1 LLYYQVALVNSRAP
15 YLTYYS
21 KNKISLGTL
30 IEVPFNS
37 TIKKA
42 TIIQKV
48 EKPTD
53 FEALEILS
61 IHEQYYSSFQIEIA
75 HFIASYYFTT
85 LSKALALFV
94 PFVGCVPTHRQNKV
108 SKLSKN
114 GAINCTLRPTL
125 TPIQQKAY
133 NEIQT
138 HPKSLLFGVTGSG
151 KSEVFITLIAD
162 TLSEGKQAILLM
174 PEINLTPQ
182 MGKRLEHY
190 FGDAVAIWHSKL
202 TKKRKEQILEDIA
215 NGTVRIVAGARSAL
229 FLPLNN
235 IGLIVVD
242 EEHDDSYKSASNP
255 RYNARDVALL
265 MGDRLK
271 VKVLLVSATPSL
283 NSYYK
288 LPVVHLKE
296 PYIKTQK
303 RYIFKAP
310 SNNSIDNA
318 ILKTIYQNY
327 QSGNQSIVF
336 IPTRANFKYL
346 YCNAC
351 GTTHKCPFCS
361 VGMALH
367 AKHRLLKCH
376 YCNYTEPIITECKEC
391 GHSPLSNQ
399 RIGTVEAI
407 SMIQEAISD
416 ITIEQFDK
424 DSITTA
430 NKLQK
435 AIDRFE
441 QGESDLLVGTQMLSK
456 GHDYP
461 NITLGIITGVDYLL
475 GMADYRA
482 SQKAMSLLQQLSG
495 RCGRA
500 KEATVI
506 IESANSEFFAQ
517 YLDNYEAF
525 IKDEL
530 EFVKELYPPFVSLAR
545 ILISHKNE
553 TKAVEIMN
561 QTLQKLQNIEDI
573 EIVGYGKN
581 AIERVANKFRYN
593 ILLRSSKRIALLKAL
608 RFVYSNDIDIDMD
621 PVDFS

>member
-1 LLYYQVALVNSRAP
+1 LQTSQP
-15 YLTYYS
+15 S
-21 KNKISLGTL
+21 DFKTL
-30 IEVPFNS
+30 
-37 TIKKA
+37 
-42 TIIQKV
+42 
-48 EKPTD
+48 D
-53 FEALEILS
+53 ILS
-61 IHEQYYSSFQIEIA
+61 VTSQYYSPFQIEIA
-75 HFIASYYFTT
+75 QFIASYYFTT

-94 PFVGCVPTHRQNKV
+94 PFVGCVPTHRQNQNV
-108 SKLSKN
+108 
-114 GAINCTLRPTL
+114 INCSQRPQL
-125 TPIQQKAY
+125 TPIQQTAY
-133 NEIQT
+133 DEIQK

-151 KSEVFITLIAD
+151 KSEVFISLIAD
-162 TLSEGKQAILLM
+162 TLQEGKQAILLM

-182 MGKRLEHY
+182 MGKRLAHY

-202 TKKRKEQILEDIA
+202 SKKRKEQILDDIA
-215 NGTVRIVAGARSAL
+215 SGKVRIVAGARSAL

-242 EEHDDSYKSASNP
+242 EEHDDSYKSSSNP

-265 MGDRLK
+265 MGDRLNA
-271 VKVLLVSATPSL
+271 KVLLVSATPSL
-283 NSYYK
+283 SSYYK
-288 LPVVHLKE
+288 LPVIHLKE
-296 PYIKTQK
+296 PYIKTHK
-303 RYIFKAP
+303 RYIFKTP
-310 SNNSIDNA
+310 SNNSIDST
-318 ILKTIYQNY
+318 ILKAIHQNY
-327 QSGNQSIVF
+327 QHGNQSILF

-351 GTTHKCPFCS
+351 GTTHQCPFCS

-367 AKHRLLKCH
+367 SRYKLIKCH
-376 YCNYTEPIITECKEC
+376 YCNYTEPIITQCKAC
-391 GHSPLSNQ
+391 GHSPLSTQ

-407 SMIQEAISD
+407 ESIQEAITD

-441 QGESDLLVGTQMLSK
+441 KGESDLLVGTQMLSK

-506 IESANSEFFAQ
+506 IESANAEFFGK
-517 YLDNYEAF
+517 YIDNYEAF

-530 EFVKELYPPFVSLAR
+530 EFAKELYPPFVSLAR

-561 QTLQKLQNIEDI
+561 ATLQKLQNIEAI
-573 EIVGYGKN
+573 EIVGSGKS

-593 ILLRSSKRIALLKAL
+593 ILLRSSKRVQLLKAL
-608 RFVYSNDIDIDMD
+608 RFVYSETIDIDMN